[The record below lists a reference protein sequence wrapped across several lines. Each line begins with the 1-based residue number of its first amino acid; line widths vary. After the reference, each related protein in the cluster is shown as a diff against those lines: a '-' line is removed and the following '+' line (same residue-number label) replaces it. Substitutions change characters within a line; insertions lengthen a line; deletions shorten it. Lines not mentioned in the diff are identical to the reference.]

1 MVGSASYRVCLVGS
15 ESTKAWAVHGTTV
28 RRISPFCCRMPTY
41 QPCRKTLSQKL
52 EEFLEEDFM
61 VSFLHGIPVTVQKII
76 GLFMIRCHGI
86 LYSRVSK
93 GPPLHGG
100 KCKCFQ
106 NFVCNFVSSYFLS
119 LCGIVQC
126 GRVVVQNT
134 CNVCGATIGG
144 TNYNLAHDNRDAR
157 T

>member
-1 MVGSASYRVCLVGS
+1 M
-15 ESTKAWAVHGTTV
+15 
-28 RRISPFCCRMPTY
+28 RRISPFSCRIPIY
-41 QPCRKTLSQKL
+41 QPCRKTPSQKL

-61 VSFLHGIPVTVQKII
+61 VKFPSWYTSDSSEDYWFVYD
-76 GLFMIRCHGI
+76 RCHGI

-100 KCKCFQ
+100 RCKCFQ

>member
-1 MVGSASYRVCLVGS
+1 MVFWFVYD
-15 ESTKAWAVHGTTV
+15 
-28 RRISPFCCRMPTY
+28 
-41 QPCRKTLSQKL
+41 TLL
-52 EEFLEEDFM
+52 
-61 VSFLHGIPVTVQKII
+61 
-76 GLFMIRCHGI
+76 HGI

-100 KCKCFQ
+100 RCKCFQ
-106 NFVCNFVSSYFLS
+106 NSVCSFVSFRLS

-126 GRVVVQNT
+126 GGVVVQNT

-144 TNYNLAHDNRDAR
+144 TNYKLAHDNRDAR